1 MLKRWRNLPQAGVGL
16 LGLALV
22 MSLTL
27 NADAASHSF
36 AHESDMLFGGTAAE
50 INASG
55 SSPAT
60 TPLPSVQE
68 FSSAGSGVVSSTRAT
83 PNACTGV
90 GLTCNTGDT
99 CQCVTVTGNVTDG
112 VGPLFQ
118 GPFVFY
124 LSVDTSPAARQYND
138 GNNAGQKC
146 FFATG
151 VLAETPGS
159 GATINFITAGAGCN
173 AIDNASGLYS
183 GGFVIG
189 PSTGGFSGAAGAG
202 MLGFGINASG
212 IGIFDLKGAASDIN

>member
-1 MLKRWRNLPQAGVGL
+1 
-16 LGLALV
+16 
-22 MSLTL
+22 
-27 NADAASHSF
+27 
-36 AHESDMLFGGTAAE
+36 MLFGGTAAE

-55 SSPAT
+55 SSPAI

-68 FSSAGSGVVSSTRAT
+68 FSSAGSGVVAFIPGSAM
-83 PNACTGV
+83 PNPCV
-90 GLTCNTGDT
+90 VEGLTCNAGDT
-99 CQCVTVTGNVTDG
+99 CQCVTITGNVSDG

-124 LSVDTSPAARQYND
+124 LSVDSAPAARQYND
-138 GNNAGQKC
+138 GNNVGQKC

-159 GATINFITAGAGCN
+159 GATINFITAGAACN
-173 AIDNASGLYS
+173 AIDNASALYS

-189 PSTGGFSGAAGAG
+189 PSTGGFSSALGSGVI
-202 MLGFGINASG
+202 GFGANFSTK